1 MKENH
6 IRNWEPKIFAFLCQY
21 CASAGADLAG
31 VSRMKYPPNII
42 SITVPC
48 SGFVDMQYVVKA
60 FESGADGVLIGGCHT
75 PSDCH
80 FLRGNFKALKRVALM
95 KKLLAQMGIEP
106 ERLRLEWIS
115 ATEAKKFVEVVK
127 DFVKK
132 LKELG
137 PIVRE

>member
-1 MKENH
+1 MEEKDP
-6 IRNWEPKIFAFLCQY
+6 RDWEPKIFAFLCQY

-31 VSRMKYPPNII
+31 VSRLKYPANII
-42 SITVPC
+42 PITVPC
-48 SGFVDMQYVVKA
+48 SGSVDMQYVVKA
-60 FESGADGVLIGGCHT
+60 FEAGADGVLIGGCHT

-95 KKLLAQMGIEP
+95 KKLLEQLGIEP

-127 DFVKK
+127 DFI
-132 LKELG
+132 EQIRRLG
-137 PIVRE
+137 PLKR